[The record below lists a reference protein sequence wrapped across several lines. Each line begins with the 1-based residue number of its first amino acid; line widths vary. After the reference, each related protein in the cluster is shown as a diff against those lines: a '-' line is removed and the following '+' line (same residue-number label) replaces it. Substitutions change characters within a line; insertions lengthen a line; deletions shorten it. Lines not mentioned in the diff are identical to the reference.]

1 MGLLYFEVEA
11 DYQELI
17 ELRKQIAGLEKQMAE
32 VGGKGAAALEPLERK
47 FNELN
52 ARMETLVT
60 NAAVSG
66 QKIQEAYAQMG
77 KVSSGITQS
86 TKKTTANA
94 ERTGKAMAQGVM
106 EADSAAAIFQDTL
119 GGVNRGLGKT
129 LTMMNGLGTA
139 VGTAFGVGAIGM
151 FLNKVQEVRTYFQDI
166 ESSMRVF
173 LGDAEKADKFTSE
186 LKSYAY
192 YNMFEFSEL
201 ANGSKQLIAYGNET
215 EKIIPIMDRLS
226 NVATGTGASLGELIG
241 LYNKAKSTGQVMAR
255 DVQSWAAKGVV
266 LRDELKAMGVEA
278 STGAVTFNQLNQ
290 VLERVTGEGGRFHNL
305 MAEQMNN
312 LSAAKGQFQDN
323 LDAMYNEIGEKL
335 QPLLKGTIDMAS
347 WLVDNYQTVG
357 KTVLALA
364 SAYGI
369 YRTVLGVMN
378 SLDEIRLKRLQS
390 SLAAIN
396 GEVVATKD
404 TIKSKGEEILAR
416 KENIATMEKE
426 IAMKQAALKANRAKY
441 LDEIE
446 LIRLD
451 LKEQRDIKKGLK
463 DEYDMLLGE
472 TNNAQSKSAKRKIE
486 RQMAS
491 NRKKMADAVQQE
503 SVLKGKLKDADDVLI
518 ANSKQ
523 LKAATEAMN
532 DEMQKSITLTDML
545 ADTKAALSA
554 KVAPLKAVLSNP
566 YVIMAAAIT
575 AAIVLVYKLSEAQ
588 MTYGLKAYEETNRQI
603 EAQNELIDRRIERSS
618 AYIRTI
624 KDETKSLKEQRDAYE
639 KLIKIY
645 PSLKEKSLSDIKK
658 SDIDKLQADIKNQE
672 EVNRGNMLKNNIDI
686 LEKRVKEL
694 QADYDKN
701 RGFSATPTGG
711 MVNYAATE
719 GRALD
724 KAKAELKAYTEA
736 YEEYK
741 EVLKDNQMK
750 ALSHEDRMEI
760 LNAEKEV
767 ADERLNI
774 MNTLYKDF
782 NEIRQSDSET
792 EEQARA
798 QYIEDI
804 NTQQARVQEMI
815 DKTQAEYEEA
825 KKENRE
831 NPLLFNAKMEELTT
845 LQAELQKISENLQ
858 ATLDDS
864 PLEFAFGDIDLS
876 FQTKDELRDA
886 MAKMSSQTAVDSLK
900 GDVMRPMKRAVNKMR
915 REIGDIFDS
924 ELSDEEKAGAI
935 SKIYDEAIAK
945 IANIGQNADD
955 LGRQAID
962 AYLDSL
968 ETERNNR
975 MNTYLRGGAAMLLG
989 DSSMSASA
997 NASDKKNAID
1007 QEMKKY
1013 GEYPKR
1019 LADAQASYNKAL
1031 ADFIELD
1038 TQRAKGASINL
1049 EDMKNRKE
1057 ALKVAEEGYKEV
1069 LKEGQ
1074 RYKAFN
1080 NAERKRLRDE
1090 ARRTQDTLFSIEE
1103 NEIKIMRDGSS
1114 KSIAQT
1120 KLDFQKRIEE
1130 IKRGYEDLKETRIEE
1145 ARKAWESD
1153 PNKVKEA
1160 FDEEGERARF
1170 EYKPEEINQNQLQ
1183 NQAAVLDYI
1192 RKLNDLSK
1200 SSQTETEKKDE
1211 QRRKAQEDILAIE
1224 QSIAEIEATM
1234 GDNATEESEVILDNM
1249 RKRLELAKEIARQL
1263 GYDKDKSD
1271 FYKQYGTGRQKQD
1284 AIRADYAN
1292 QIAMAKAQGQGE
1304 YVIRSLEMRR
1314 DSDINKV
1321 ILEELKSEVDWAG
1334 ALNSFGGIMSDYA
1347 KRVYEKAK
1355 KLIDDPAFSKLSAE
1369 EQKSILDMFAEIRDN
1384 ITEKV
1389 DFASLGEKVSNYEQ
1403 ALGKYQQVYD
1413 NNIKVIE
1420 SATASEKDKEAAE
1433 RQIQEAQAEV
1443 VKTQHEA
1450 TYAINET
1457 VASIDLFRTGLEQL
1471 ASGSLS
1477 GVYTGI
1483 QALGEALGKTPS
1495 KWGQII
1501 AAILKL
1507 IDLLAD
1513 KGIGPIING
1522 ILEAIEK
1529 VFDKL
1534 LDDITSGRFLEQV
1547 IDGIVKIIATLLK
1560 GLAKSVV
1567 NMLNPFNDM
1576 NGAGGR
1582 VFGRDDIKKRLDNW
1596 FDVTF
1601 FGGANAFEKLSEETY
1616 KLSDAFDIASD
1627 RILKD
1632 WDTKTAQE
1640 AAKSAAEVQANNTKQ
1655 IEAFRKLGEQW
1666 GRTGA
1671 KWNSHSQGWKWW
1683 NEELNSDNRKAF
1695 SDLGINGVNDLMNL
1709 TVDQYKD
1716 LQKNAAVW
1724 SLIDSSLQEYI
1735 NQIIKADDEIE
1746 DLADKTAEKFLNLS
1760 FDDMASNFLSTMMD
1774 IKSTAYDTADDIS
1787 KAFYES
1793 MVTDVF
1799 NKEYRDRLKAVYDK
1813 MKAARESGNLTEI
1826 ERLKK
1831 DYQDITKDF
1840 QQERNQI
1847 ASDTGWAQS
1856 YAANQASSRGFQAMS
1871 QEVGNE
1877 LNGRFTNLQIS
1888 GEMIRADVETQ
1899 NEELIPALTT
1909 KVEQIIGL
1917 IGGDA
1922 NNPISNIV
1930 TDIQRTLNLA
1940 YIELQGINDNTG
1952 AMLEL
1957 WDKNGYLRT
1966 QIETIKNNILTI
1978 KTNTDKIKK

>member
-1 MGLLYFEVEA
+1 MGILYFDVEA
-11 DYQELI
+11 NYEELI
-17 ELRKQIAGLEKQMAE
+17 ELRKQIAGLEKQMTE
-32 VGGKGAAALEPLERK
+32 VGSQGAAALEPLEK
-47 FNELN
+47 KYAALS
-52 ARMETLVT
+52 ARIETLT
-60 NAAVSG
+60 SQAAING
-66 QKIQEAYAQMG
+66 QKIQSAYSQMG
-77 KVSSGITQS
+77 KVSSGINTTTQ
-86 TKKTTANA
+86 KTTANA
-94 ERTGKAMAQGVM
+94 GKVGKVMADGV
-106 EADSAAAIFQDTL
+106 ADADNATQIFNETL

-129 LTMMNGLGTA
+129 LNMMNGLGSTI
-139 VGTAFGVGAIGM
+139 GTVFGVGAIGM

-173 LGDAEKADKFTSE
+173 LGDAEKANKFTNE

-192 YNMFEFSEL
+192 YNMFEFADL
-201 ANGSKQLIAYGNET
+201 AGGAKQLIAYGNET
-215 EKIIPIMDRLS
+215 EKIIPIMDKLS
-226 NVATGTGASLGELIG
+226 NVATGTGASLGELIS

-404 TIKSKGEEILAR
+404 TIRSKGEEILAR

-451 LKEQRDIKKGLK
+451 LKKQRDIKKELN

-472 TNNAQSKSAKRKIE
+472 TNNAQSKSAKKRIE

-503 SVLKGKLKDADDVLI
+503 SVLKGKLKDADDALI
-518 ANSKQ
+518 TNSKQ

-532 DEMQKSITLTDML
+532 DEMQESITLTDML

-588 MTYGLKAYEETNRQI
+588 MTYGLKAYEETNKQI

-645 PSLKEKSLSDIKK
+645 PSLREKSLSDIKK

-711 MVNYAATE
+711 MVDYAAAE

-736 YEEYK
+736 YEGYK

-792 EEQARA
+792 EEQSRA

-845 LQAELQKISENLQ
+845 LQAELQKLSENLQ

-876 FQTKDELRDA
+876 FQTKDELREA

-975 MNTYLRGGAAMLLG
+975 MNTYLNGGAAVLLG

-1019 LADAQASYNKAL
+1019 LANAQASYNKAL

-1200 SSQTETEKKDE
+1200 SSQTEAEKKDE

-1224 QSIAEIEATM
+1224 QSIAEIEKTM

-1292 QIAMAKAQGQGE
+1292 QIAMAQAEGRGE
-1304 YVIRSLEMRR
+1304 YAIRSLEMRR

-1384 ITEKV
+1384 VTEKV
-1389 DFASLGEKVSNYEQ
+1389 DFASLGEKVSKYEQ
-1403 ALGKYQQVYD
+1403 ALENYQQVYD

-1507 IDLLAD
+1507 IDTLAD
-1513 KGIGPIING
+1513 KGIGPFING

-1534 LDDITSGRFLEQV
+1534 LDDITSGRLFEQV
-1547 IDGIVKIIATLLK
+1547 IEGVVKIIATLIK
-1560 GLAKSVV
+1560 GIGKSLV
-1567 NMLNPFNDM
+1567 NAFSNPIN
-1576 NGAGGR
+1576 NLTGGGFINWDKHGNR
-1582 VFGRDDIKKRLDNW
+1582 ESTKEKIDKWFDKNFFGRS
-1596 FDVTF
+1596 
-1601 FGGANAFEKLSEETY
+1601 GAFEKLSEETY
-1616 KLSDAFDIASD
+1616 KLSDASSTAND

-1632 WDTKTAQE
+1632 WNTKTARE
-1640 AAKSAAEVQANNTKQ
+1640 AAKDAAEVQANNEKQ
-1655 IEAFRKLGEQW
+1655 IEAFRKLGKQW
-1666 GRTGA
+1666 GQTGA
-1671 KWNSHSQGWKWW
+1671 SITRHSQGYTWW
-1683 NEELNSDNRKAF
+1683 HETLNSDNRKAF

-1709 TVDQYKD
+1709 TVDQYRD

-1724 SLIDSSLQEYI
+1724 SLIDESLQEYI
-1735 NQIIKADDEIE
+1735 NQIIKADDETKNVT
-1746 DLADKTAEKFLNLS
+1746 DKTAEKFLNLS

-1787 KAFYES
+1787 KVFYES

-1799 NKEYRDRLKAVYDK
+1799 NEKYRDRLKAVYDK

-1826 ERLKK
+1826 EGLMK
-1831 DYQDITKDF
+1831 DYQDIAKDF

-1899 NEELIPALTT
+1899 NNELLPALSA
-1909 KVEQIIGL
+1909 KVESLMGL
-1917 IGGDA
+1917 IGGSET
-1922 NNPISNIV
+1922 NPISNIISQ
-1930 TDIQRTLNLA
+1930 IQKTLNDSYL
-1940 YIELQGINDNTG
+1940 ELQGINSNTG
-1952 AMLEL
+1952 SILEFWNKRGELRAMLDEI
-1957 WDKNGYLRT
+1957 RR
-1966 QIETIKNNILTI
+1966 
-1978 KTNTDKIKK
+1978 NTSKIKG